1 MQSRVPLVRC
11 ETISTSGNLVLH
23 NDEIASAAVMILSL
37 SYDIS
42 LISVRYRN
50 TEYDRNSRMW
60 TNPILFVIQVTSSN
74 ILFGYSKL
82 EFSLFL
88 METC

>member
-1 MQSRVPLVRC
+1 
-11 ETISTSGNLVLH
+11 
-23 NDEIASAAVMILSL
+23 
-37 SYDIS
+37 
-42 LISVRYRN
+42 
-50 TEYDRNSRMW
+50 MW

-88 METC
+88 METCWNIREVEYYTCRFIKETSDKIVIVSVY